1 MQKRIFI
8 LGLLSVITSLIPVVC
23 FISPVIAVITIILF
37 IIKVKKENTK
47 PIKWAFA
54 LAIIALPVSALNSFI
69 VTPAVTNFSVSK
81 IINYSYNETQ
91 TVIEDRYS
99 ENQDVVLA
107 PPPSPLAHYELPAF
121 MKKIN
126 SGQDTMRI
134 KISLGYESDQALSA
148 ELNSKKDKIIKMV
161 DLLFQ
166 KKTYEDLA
174 SAVGM
179 ITFGEE
185 IKERLNRELTH
196 GKIKEVY
203 FPEFTLE

>member
-1 MQKRIFI
+1 MQKHIFI
-8 LGLLSVITSLIPVVC
+8 WGFLSIITSLIPVVC
-23 FISPVIAVITIILF
+23 FISPVIAVITIVLV
-37 IIKVKKENTK
+37 IIEVKKQNTK
-47 PIKWAFA
+47 LLNWALA
-54 LAIIALPVSALNSFI
+54 LAIIALPVSVFNSFI
-69 VTPAVTNFSVSK
+69 VTPAVTNLSVSK
-81 IINYSYNETQ
+81 IINYSYNETK
-91 TVIEDRYS
+91 TVMEDRYS

-134 KISLGYESDQALSA
+134 KISLGYESNQVLSA
-148 ELNSKKDKIIKMV
+148 ELNSKKDHIIKIV
-161 DLLFQ
+161 DFVFQ

-203 FPEFTLE
+203 FPEFIVE